1 MSGSVPTSL
10 TPVAIVGVAAL
21 IPGARDASEF
31 WKLVLTGQ
39 DMITDVPSGHWL
51 TEDYYDP
58 DPEAPDKTY
67 GKRGAFLPPVEFDP
81 LAFGVPPNTMPAT
94 DTTQLL
100 SLMVAEQVLADI
112 AGADLSGIDRDRVS
126 VILGTAPLELLATM
140 GNRLQRPVWL
150 KALRES
156 GMPESQA
163 QKICDRI
170 ADHYVPWQEATF
182 PGLLSNVVAGRIAN
196 RFDLHGTNCT
206 TDAACASSLAA
217 LSSGIHE
224 LALGK
229 ADTVITGGVD
239 TLNDILM
246 YMCFSKTPAL
256 SRSGDCRPFSE
267 GADGTVLGEGLIM
280 FALRRLEDAERDGN
294 KIYAVIR
301 GLGSSSDGKSTAIY
315 APLPAGQERA
325 LRRAYESAG
334 YSPDTVELVEA
345 HGTGTT
351 AGDLAEVTAL
361 RTVFGD
367 TGRADQQWCA
377 LGSIKSQIGHTKSAA
392 GAAGL
397 LKAALA
403 LHHKVLPPTIKVD
416 QPNPRLELDGSP
428 FYLNTCARPW
438 IASGEHPRRASV
450 SSFGFGGSN
459 FHVALEEYVPQTN
472 TGSQPGKMLHAA
484 LSELVLVSAESGP
497 DLVTRIDAL
506 ASQETSLT
514 ALARSSWHD
523 FDAQAPARAAIVA
536 TDHDDFADKADR
548 LARTVKAA
556 PDRPFS
562 SPIGIHY
569 RTGPAEP
576 GKVAFLFSGQGS
588 QYVEMGRDLT
598 VHFPEAQ
605 QAWSE
610 ASQLPLAERPLHS
623 VVFPPPAF
631 DDTERE
637 RQQTTL
643 NATEWAQPALAA
655 QSLAQLRLLHRLGIE
670 ADCAG
675 GHSFGELVALH
686 SAGSLDAHALVK
698 LARRRG
704 ELMRDASERS
714 GAMLAVTASR
724 GDIESL
730 LADGSLPR
738 SLWISAHNGP
748 NQVVVSGE
756 TDAVE
761 KLERRLAD
769 INLPAR
775 RLRAATAFHSPLV
788 EAAGSGLL
796 ETLEG
801 TRIEAPRYDVYGNA
815 DSTPYP
821 ADPDAIRLRLAD
833 HLTSPVN
840 FVQEIEAMYAAGV
853 RTFIEVG
860 AGATVSGLIG
870 QILDGRTHLAV
881 SLDHE
886 RRDGVTSLNDAL
898 GKLALQGVA
907 MDLQALWAHSAPG
920 NPLPSKQFGLSM
932 TLTGSNYGKFYP
944 PHGGAA
950 ALPAPNP
957 EQPDRPAAEPVA
969 AAPVQRSVPG
979 PSIEPVPAQ
988 VPQSPA
994 AVEGPIPAPLRPDSA
1009 SAGPWLQALQ
1019 ESDRQTA
1026 EAHAAY
1032 LRAMAESHS
1041 AFLALA
1047 ESSLAG
1053 LAAVAQGSNGIPALP
1068 AITAAAAPQNVPAA
1082 ASQQKSAPPRTV
1094 SAPAVSQDTQSEQPV
1109 AAPVRP
1115 DASSVSPAAASATA
1129 AVAPEVD
1136 LRELLISVVAEKT
1149 GYPAEMLRP
1158 EMELETDLGIDSIKR
1173 VQILSAL
1180 RERVPDLTEISAA
1193 DIAQLRSLGSIA
1205 DALIAQTGSEA
1216 TAATTPATAAV
1227 APEVD
1232 LRELLISVVAEKTG
1246 YPAEMLRPEMEL
1258 E

>member
-1 MSGSVPTSL
+1 MSGSVPPPL

-39 DMITDVPSGHWL
+39 DMITDVPPGHWL

-100 SLMVAEQVLADI
+100 SLMVAERVLADI
-112 AGADLSGIDRDRVS
+112 AGGADLSGIDRDRVS
-126 VILGTAPLELLATM
+126 VILGTAPLDLLATM

-163 QKICDRI
+163 QEICDRI

-217 LSSGIHE
+217 LSSSMNE

-229 ADTVITGGVD
+229 ADMVITGGVD

-428 FYLNTCARPW
+428 FYLNTRARPW

-459 FHVALEEYVPQTN
+459 FHVALEEYVPQTD
-472 TGSQPGKMLHAA
+472 TGNQPGKMLHAA
-484 LSELVLVSAESGP
+484 PSELVLVSAESGP
-497 DLVTRIDAL
+497 GLVTRIDAL
-506 ASQETSLT
+506 AGQETSLT
-514 ALARSSWHD
+514 ALARGSWQD

-536 TDHDDFADKADR
+536 TDHDDFVDKADR
-548 LARTVKAA
+548 LARTVEAA

-569 RTGPAEP
+569 RTGLAEP

-588 QYVEMGRDLT
+588 QYVGMGRDLT

-610 ASQLPLAERPLHS
+610 ASRLPLAERPLHT

-631 DDTERE
+631 DDAERE
-637 RQQTTL
+637 RQQTAL

-655 QSLAQLRLLHRLGIE
+655 QSLAQLRLLHRLGITP
-670 ADCAG
+670 DCAG

-686 SAGSLDAHALVK
+686 SAGSLEAHALVK

-704 ELMRDASERS
+704 ELMRDASECS
-714 GAMLAVTASR
+714 GAMLAVTATR
-724 GDIESL
+724 GDIETL
-730 LADGSLPR
+730 LADGTLPR
-738 SLWISAHNGP
+738 SLWISAHNSP

-801 TRIEAPRYDVYGNA
+801 TRIEAPRHDVYGNT

-833 HLTSPVN
+833 HLTQPVN

-898 GKLALQGVA
+898 GRLALQGVA

-932 TLTGSNYGKFYP
+932 TLTGTNYGKSYP
-944 PHGGAA
+944 PRGGTA

-957 EQPDRPAAEPVA
+957 EQPDRPTAAPVA
-969 AAPVQRSVPG
+969 AAPVQPSVPG
-979 PSIEPVPAQ
+979 PRIEPVPAQ
-988 VPQSPA
+988 VPHSPA
-994 AVEGPIPAPLRPDSA
+994 AAERPVPAPLRPDSA

-1032 LRAMAESHS
+1032 QRAMAESHS

-1047 ESSLAG
+1047 ESSLAS
-1053 LAAVAQGSNGIPALP
+1053 LAAVVQGNNGIPVP
-1068 AITAAAAPQNVPAA
+1068 AIVPAAAPQTAPAA
-1082 ASQQKSAPPRTV
+1082 APQQEAAPLRTV
-1094 SAPAVSQDTQSEQPV
+1094 PAPIVSQDTRPEQPV
-1109 AAPVRP
+1109 TAPTRPAASGM
-1115 DASSVSPAAASATA
+1115 SSAAASATA
-1129 AVAPEVD
+1129 AAAPEAD

-1149 GYPAEMLRP
+1149 GYPAEILRP
-1158 EMELETDLGIDSIKR
+1158 EMELETDLG
-1173 VQILSAL
+1173 
-1180 RERVPDLTEISAA
+1180 
-1193 DIAQLRSLGSIA
+1193 
-1205 DALIAQTGSEA
+1205 
-1216 TAATTPATAAV
+1216 
-1227 APEVD
+1227 
-1232 LRELLISVVAEKTG
+1232 
-1246 YPAEMLRPEMEL
+1246 
-1258 E
+1258 